1 MNNIDL
7 WLKVLHILAVISWM
21 AGMLYLPRL
30 FVYHAQSPRG
40 SPQAET
46 FVVMEGRLM
55 RAIMLPAMLV
65 TWATGIALAITGG
78 FFTSG
83 WLHAKFLLVIGLS
96 AIHGYFARLR
106 KDFQEE
112 NNRHGPG
119 FYRIVNEVPTVLM
132 VGIVVLVIFKPF

>member
-1 MNNIDL
+1 MSNIDL

-30 FVYHAQSPRG
+30 FVYHAQSPQG
-40 SPQAET
+40 SSQAKT

-65 TWATGIALAITGG
+65 TWVTGIALAIMGG

-83 WLHAKFLLVIGLS
+83 WLHAKLVVVIALS
-96 AIHGYFARLR
+96 AVHGYFARVR
-106 KDFQEE
+106 KDFQAE
-112 NNRHGPG
+112 NNRHGPA
-119 FYRIVNEVPTVLM
+119 FYRILNEVPTVLM